1 MAKDKKKLEKFQR
14 WHSVFSTK
22 EGKSVL
28 EDLSKMC
35 GYEVSSIYTDINGMV
50 DPTALAIQTGKRA
63 VFTEIK
69 RNLMEPAEFPESKEE
84 DELKY

>member
-1 MAKDKKKLEKFQR
+1 MKDKKRLEKYQR
-14 WHSVFSTK
+14 WMAVFGTK

-35 GYEVSSIYTDINGMV
+35 GYEVGSIYTDINGLI

-69 RNLMEPAEFPESKEE
+69 RNLIEPADLPNGNDDDEF
-84 DELKY
+84 KY